1 MTSRLE
7 KYAKNLQNPSVLH
20 AVLPKLPV
28 SINKLHRVGMHGKPV
43 LSAEGKTYRADA
55 INALKEAWLFSL
67 PKFKRFRF
75 AKYTLAIEV
84 TLPRYGPG
92 GLYTK
97 GFPKTAKE
105 PVQQRDASNF
115 IKLIEDVIAQA
126 TGIDDRYNFT
136 IIVSKKAAEQ
146 EGMERTE
153 VWLELAEPIS
163 SVDRA

>member
-1 MTSRLE
+1 MSSRLDR
-7 KYAKNLQNPSVLH
+7 YAEGLKGPSVLH
-20 AVLPKLPV
+20 AVLPELPV
-28 SINKLHRVGMHGKPV
+28 SINRLHRVGMHGKPV
-43 LSAEGKTYRADA
+43 LSEDGKKYKADA
-55 INALKEAWLFSL
+55 LDALKEAWLFNLS
-67 PKFKRFRF
+67 KFKRFRF

-92 GLYTK
+92 GLYAK

-115 IKLIEDVIAQA
+115 VKLIEDVVAKA

-136 IIVSKKAAEQ
+136 VIVSKKAAEE
-146 EGMERTE
+146 EGAERTE

-163 SVDRA
+163 SVNRA